1 MTMKNAFR
9 IALAALV
16 LLASQAAMALGLGQ
30 MRVKS
35 GLGEPLLAE
44 IPIVSSVPGE
54 LERLRVG
61 LASPE
66 TFARI
71 GLEPPRGVVAG
82 LRFNLALGDDGQPVV
97 RVTSDQPIDEPVLN
111 FLVEVDW
118 GQGRL
123 VREYSALVDAPRTVS
138 APLAPPVEAP
148 VAAPSNTIVRPPAEP
163 VPSVPESAGDA
174 GTGDEPDTAVAT
186 AEPGARES
194 AEDAPAPA
202 SSPAAPPAPSAAA
215 PARPGERQVRAGD
228 TLSEIAR
235 DLDFQGSLEQAMV
248 ALLRSNPGAFIDGN
262 VHMVRSGA
270 VLRVPLES
278 DVAAVDAAQALA
290 QVREQTRAWRQ
301 ATQAVAQPGPAADG
315 EAATAAAAADT
326 STAGSTDQDPAAA
339 VTDARLEIVPPGA
352 SDAAAAG
359 DRSGI
364 SDGGEGDTMRQQLQ
378 QANEALAAREAEL
391 EEIKSRLAEL
401 EEIQAGQQQL
411 ISMKDN
417 ELASVQ
423 AELAEAR
430 GQAEAPADAGTAGWW
445 IGGGALLALV
455 LLGAWLL
462 QRRADRAPRFRA
474 PPPRAESASPPAP
487 GSMASAFPPP
497 AAGPSSAAAASGAAT
512 GAAAPWA
519 RSKADEAPAPSQAA
533 FDAAP
538 DAAPEHGSELARDLA
553 RGPDEAREQPADAA
567 AVDGPEEL
575 REETGVEADEETHAS
590 EPQPQPERE
599 PQAASTAASPH
610 PASSPSGDEGAV
622 PGNERLE
629 LARAFVQLG
638 DSESA
643 RQLLTELVVNGD
655 LAARQEATRMLR
667 ELD

>member
-1 MTMKNAFR
+1 MKNAFR

-16 LLASQAAMALGLGQ
+16 LLASQAAIALGLGQ

-54 LERLRVG
+54 LERLHVG

-71 GLEPPRGVVAG
+71 GLEPPRGVVAD
-82 LRFNLALGDDGQPVV
+82 LRFNLALGDDGRPVV
-97 RVTSDQPIDEPVLN
+97 RVTSSQPIEEPVLN

-148 VAAPSNTIVRPPAEP
+148 VAAPSNTIIRPPAEP
-163 VPSVPESAGDA
+163 VPARPESGEEARAAGEQDAAATAAADPAAGDA
-174 GTGDEPDTAVAT
+174 T
-186 AEPGARES
+186 AEDPPMA
-194 AEDAPAPA
+194 APPPAPA
-202 SSPAAPPAPSAAA
+202 AVASPSPSMPAQG
-215 PARPGERQVRAGD
+215 RPGELRVQAGD

-235 DLDFQGSLEQAMV
+235 DLGFQASLEQAMV

-270 VLRVPLES
+270 LLRVPGEA

-290 QVREQTRAWRQ
+290 QVRDQTRAWRQ
-301 ATQAVAQPGPAADG
+301 ATQAVAQPETGAADEAANAVAEADPAA
-315 EAATAAAAADT
+315 
-326 STAGSTDQDPAAA
+326 GSSAEQDPAAPA
-339 VTDARLEIVPPGA
+339 TDARLEIVPPGA
-352 SDAAAAG
+352 SDATAAG

-401 EEIQAGQQQL
+401 EEIQADQQQL
-411 ISMKDN
+411 IEMKDN

-423 AELAEAR
+423 AELAQAR
-430 GQAEAPADAGTAGWW
+430 EQGGAPADAGVAGWW
-445 IGGGALLALV
+445 IGGGVLLALV

-462 QRRADRAPRFRA
+462 QRRADQAPRFRA
-474 PPPRAESASPPAP
+474 PPPRTEPASPPAP
-487 GSMASAFPPP
+487 GSMAAAFPPP
-497 AAGPSSAAAASGAAT
+497 ASAPAGVSSGSGAVA
-512 GAAAPWA
+512 GAAVPWAAPAEAEPAGAPASPLPPEPAIAAAP
-519 RSKADEAPAPSQAA
+519 DEVQE
-533 FDAAP
+533 DATEETQEPGGPVALEAKPELHPEPEPEPEQEPPVPTTGAP
-538 DAAPEHGSELARDLA
+538 DS
-553 RGPDEAREQPADAA
+553 
-567 AVDGPEEL
+567 
-575 REETGVEADEETHAS
+575 
-590 EPQPQPERE
+590 
-599 PQAASTAASPH
+599 
-610 PASSPSGDEGAV
+610 PASRHAPDEGAV